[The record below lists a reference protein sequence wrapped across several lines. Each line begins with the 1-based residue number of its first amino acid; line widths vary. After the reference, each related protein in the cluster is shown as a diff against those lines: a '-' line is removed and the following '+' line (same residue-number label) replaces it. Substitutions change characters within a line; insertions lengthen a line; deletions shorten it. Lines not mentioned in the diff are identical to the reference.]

1 MNKSKQEKW
10 NLLSAV
16 MFIVSSVMIYLGYD
30 KLTNYYS
37 SDVSSLTKNSY
48 VGGDAYNYIIN
59 GTRAT
64 SFFVLATM
72 FAILGV
78 SFIMI
83 GYLDKISNIKQS
95 ERIINL
101 LEGLNENS
109 GPKNDNLNNTLPPL

>member
-30 KLTNYYS
+30 KIANYYS
-37 SDVSSLTKNSY
+37 NDVSSLSKNSY

-59 GTRAT
+59 GTRSI

-83 GYLDKISNIKQS
+83 GYLDKISNIRQS

-109 GPKNDNLNNTLPPL
+109 GTKNDNLNNTLPPL